1 MTTDTN
7 IIKEYLELKE
17 KINSED
23 YFIGFVTYEHKKRL
37 LLKQENTSKIYAL
50 TNRFKILETKDDKE
64 FDNFFDFLESY
75 FLDPQSVDIK
85 TIEFFETIQEATS
98 WLFGEQLVKPIKQK
112 ALMQSVEKLDR
123 LMKLS
128 DHT

>member
-23 YFIGFVTYEHKKRL
+23 YFIGFVIYEHKKRL

-98 WLFGEQLVKPIKQK
+98 WLFGEKLVKPIKQN

>member
-17 KINSED
+17 KINSEN
-23 YFIGFVTYEHKKRL
+23 YFIGFVTCEHKKRL
-37 LLKQENTSKIYAL
+37 LLKQENTSKIYAI
-50 TNRFKILETKDDKE
+50 TNRFKILETKGDKE

-85 TIEFFETIQEATS
+85 TIEFFETVQEATS
-98 WLFGEQLVKPIKQK
+98 WLFGEKLVKPTKQNT
-112 ALMQSVEKLDR
+112 LMQSVEKLDR